1 MLILSTAEIISPS
14 LMLFRDYQR
23 RESRQRGDL
32 LMYWP
37 SAAAAA
43 ADGDADPAFAGERDH
58 LGDVFWA
65 AAADHRLRPWLA
77 QPRAVA
83 RPGMRGS
90 RAARARRIWP
100 GAAHPTRLAR
110 RCPADPAARRGF
122 RTRAVRRARSRLL
135 KDDAVPVGVAEDG
148 LRLRVGRPAR
158 RSLELHTLGC
168 ECLVIRPQI
177 QRVQHEQ

>member
-58 LGDVFWA
+58 LGDVLWA

-77 QPRAVA
+77 PT
-83 RPGMRGS
+83 PGS
-90 RAARARRIWP
+90 RASWYAGEPGRASSP
-100 GAAHPTRLAR
+100 
-110 RCPADPAARRGF
+110 DM
-122 RTRAVRRARSRLL
+122 
-135 KDDAVPVGVAEDG
+135 
-148 LRLRVGRPAR
+148 AR
-158 RSLELHTLGC
+158 RSAPHPA
-168 ECLVIRPQI
+168 RPPLPG
-177 QRVQHEQ
+177 